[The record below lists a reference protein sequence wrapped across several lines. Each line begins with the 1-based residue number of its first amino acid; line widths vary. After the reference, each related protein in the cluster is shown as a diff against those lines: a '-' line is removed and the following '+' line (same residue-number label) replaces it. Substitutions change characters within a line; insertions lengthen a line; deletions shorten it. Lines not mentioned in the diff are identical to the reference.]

1 MSDEKIKRP
10 RIKNTIVA
18 SHFPTIFMVR
28 EYDGGDALNQK
39 LEELMLRLE
48 KETRNI
54 ASHTSNIGGFHSETN
69 LFSRQEP
76 EIGSL
81 KDLVQQALDDYQ
93 PKFLAANCHVPPA
106 NLKMRLWGWG
116 INMRA
121 GDINF
126 QHVHPDAKV
135 SGVYYVSVPPLP
147 PGSSHEEGA
156 IMFVDPCPRAHM
168 NRVPNQTTEI
178 TIIPQPGMLIMFPSY
193 YEHAVIPFRGPG
205 VRICIAFNAND

>member
-1 MSDEKIKRP
+1 MSDDRLKRP
-10 RIKNTIVA
+10 RIKNTVVA
-18 SHFPTIFMVR
+18 SHFPTVFMFR
-28 EYDGGDALNQK
+28 EYEGGDALNRK

-48 KETRNI
+48 KETTNI
-54 ASHTSNIGGFHSETN
+54 ASRTTNIGGYHSETN
-69 LFSRQEP
+69 LFSRPEP
-76 EIGSL
+76 EVTAL
-81 KDLVQQALDDYQ
+81 RDLVQQAVDDYV

-106 NLKMRLWGWG
+106 NLKMRVWGWG

-147 PGSSHEEGA
+147 PGSSTEEGA
-156 IMFVDPCPRAHM
+156 IMFVDPRPRAHM

-178 TIIPQPGMLIMFPSY
+178 TLTPGP
-193 YEHAVIPFRGPG
+193 A
-205 VRICIAFNAND
+205 C